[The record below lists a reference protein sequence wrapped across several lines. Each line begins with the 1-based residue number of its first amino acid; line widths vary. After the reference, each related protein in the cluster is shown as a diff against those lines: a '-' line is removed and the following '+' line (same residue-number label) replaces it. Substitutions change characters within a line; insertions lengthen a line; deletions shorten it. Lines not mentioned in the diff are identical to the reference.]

1 MLSNLAKASRF
12 LLPAVFFGYAAAA
25 NADLVLKGDWA
36 GLKPSLTGYLHGDVT
51 REVEAVYKTG
61 LPHRAPAIG
70 LLGAMRY
77 KLLGVGKP
85 GMIVGKDEWF
95 FTEEEFAPE
104 ANSADRIAR
113 SVAEVVRVRD
123 RLAEHG
129 TRLVLVPL
137 PAKSDVYADQVADVY
152 DGRPGRAQ
160 YSDFV
165 RRLARSGIQVA
176 DTRPVLIAGKTR
188 AEVFFKTDT
197 HWTPH
202 GADLV
207 AEAVAASVG
216 EDRDWEES
224 AFGLAQAQTVSFWG
238 DLVSFVTDEDY
249 GALAGLEKERAA
261 LWQASAPDEG
271 GLTDLFGAESEF
283 PVVLVGS
290 SYSANPTWS
299 FAEFLK
305 ARLAVDV
312 LNVAEEGV
320 GPGTPMFSY
329 LNGPEFADQKPKL
342 VIWEFPTRYIAQD
355 LLWAEAPTAGDN
367 PGLALKLSSNL
378 TEAVQ

>member
-1 MLSNLAKASRF
+1 MLSNLAKASRL
-12 LLPAVFFGYAAAA
+12 LLPTVFFGYAVAA
-25 NADLVLKGDWA
+25 NADLVLEGDWA
-36 GLKPSLTGYLHGDVT
+36 GLKPSLNGYLHGDMA
-51 REVEAVYKTG
+51 REVEEVYKTG
-61 LPHRAPAIG
+61 LPHRAPSIG

-85 GMIVGKDEWF
+85 GMIVGSNEWF

-104 ANSADRIAR
+104 TNSADRIAR
-113 SVAEVVRVRD
+113 SVTEIVRVRD

-137 PAKSDVYADQVADVY
+137 PAKSDVYAEQVSGVF
-152 DGRPGRAQ
+152 DGRAAHDQ
-160 YSDFV
+160 YSGFV
-165 RRLARSGIQVA
+165 SRLTQAGVRIA
-176 DTRPVLIAGKTR
+176 DTRAVLVDGKAR
-188 AEVFFKTDT
+188 GPVFFKTDT

-202 GADLV
+202 GAELV
-207 AEAVAASVG
+207 AEAVAGSL
-216 EDRDWEES
+216 EPHEDWEETD
-224 AFGLAQAQTVSFWG
+224 FRLAETETVSFWG

-249 GALAGLEKERAA
+249 GSLAGLEQERAT
-261 LWQASAPDEG
+261 LWLASAPEEG
-271 GLTDLFGAESEF
+271 GLTDLFGAETEF

-305 ARLAVDV
+305 VRLAVDV

-320 GPGTPMFSY
+320 GPGTPMFTY
-329 LNGPEFADQKPKL
+329 LNGSEFAEQKPKL

-355 LLWAEAPTAGDN
+355 LLWADAPAEDD
-367 PGLALKLSSNL
+367 PAALALKLSSNQM
-378 TEAVQ
+378 EVVQ